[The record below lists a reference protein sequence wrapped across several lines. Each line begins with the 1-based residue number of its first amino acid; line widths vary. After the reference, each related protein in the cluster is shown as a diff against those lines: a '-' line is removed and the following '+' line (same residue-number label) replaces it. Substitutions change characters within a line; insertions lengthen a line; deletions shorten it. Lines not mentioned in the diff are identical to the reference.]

1 MGWRGPEPPFYPS
14 CSHTAL
20 ERCALSEV
28 LPQQLYLTNF
38 KGAGDPTSLVERG
51 VTHVAAV
58 GAEFVEDTSDKLTYW
73 HKDIT
78 DDDSEGAT
86 MAASLKDGVDFLHAA
101 IGGGGCVV
109 VHCAAGISR
118 SASLVIGYFIVHRRQ
133 SLRDAFAAVFKARPC
148 IWPNEGFMDAL
159 IALEQEQ
166 TGATTI
172 TSAEYERWGDYDGPE
187 EDTRKQLVPPGFPPR
202 PGFPPGM
209 PRLKREE
216 TCLEEEIRQLAILE
230 ALAKGERVFAV
241 RVQRI
246 VRSYLER
253 LRQKSNRYSLASCGS
268 DDDEAFGSPE
278 PSPPLSGTKRMSLS
292 KADRK
297 SAAMDASMEARR
309 ASMMRNSGLGE
320 GGGAAG
326 GGKTLLEE
334 AQEWRE
340 KQEAARALQVTVMRR
355 TP

>member
-187 EDTRKQLVPPGFPPR
+187 E
-202 PGFPPGM
+202 
-209 PRLKREE
+209 
-216 TCLEEEIRQLAILE
+216 
-230 ALAKGERVFAV
+230 
-241 RVQRI
+241 
-246 VRSYLER
+246 
-253 LRQKSNRYSLASCGS
+253 
-268 DDDEAFGSPE
+268 
-278 PSPPLSGTKRMSLS
+278 
-292 KADRK
+292 
-297 SAAMDASMEARR
+297 
-309 ASMMRNSGLGE
+309 
-320 GGGAAG
+320 GGH
-326 GGKTLLEE
+326 
-334 AQEWRE
+334 AQ
-340 KQEAARALQVTVMRR
+340 AARAAWFPASPRFPARHATPQARRNVPGGGDPAARNPRGSSKGGAGLCRSRAADRALLPRAAKAKVQPLLARLVRKRRRRGVWQPRAVSAPLGHQADELVQGRPQVRR
-355 TP
+355 HGRVHGGAPRLDDAQLWPR